1 MRISTNTIYSEGI
14 SRISSIQAK
23 QVKLQEQIST
33 GKRFN
38 SPSEDPV
45 AAARALDITYAMDV
59 NKNYAD
65 TRKTAQNYL
74 NTTENSLQSV
84 TDLIT
89 SAQSVLVGAGNGSLG
104 NLERGFK
111 ANELQ
116 NKLDALLGIA
126 NSQDASGKY
135 IFAGFKTDTKPF
147 TPSGTGA
154 TYEGNVTESEFL
166 LQVDSQRFMPVNI
179 KGDTVFQANGTDVFA
194 ELKDIINLL
203 KTPITDTATQATFTS
218 GLATAID
225 KMKSGLDNVLNVR
238 AKIGSQLDE
247 LDNLDAS
254 GSALDLQY
262 QTALSEIQDLDYAQA
277 LSEVTKYETI
287 MEAAQK
293 TFTATSQLSLF
304 NFM

>member
-14 SRISSIQAK
+14 SRITSIQEK

-45 AAARALDITYAMDV
+45 AAARALDISYAMDV

-74 NTTENSLQSV
+74 NSIEGNLQNV

-89 SAQSVLVGAGNGSLG
+89 SAQSVLVSSGNATLG
-104 NLERGFK
+104 DTERKFK

-116 NKLDALLGIA
+116 NKLDAILGIA
-126 NSQDASGKY
+126 NTQDASGKFM
-135 IFAGFKTDTKPF
+135 FAGFKTDTKPF
-147 TPSGTGA
+147 TATATGA
-154 TYEGNVTESEFL
+154 TYNGNSNELL
-166 LQVDSQRFMPVNI
+166 LQVDSQRLMPANAA
-179 KGDTVFQANGTDVFA
+179 GDSVFQANGTDVFSA
-194 ELKDIINLL
+194 LTDIINLL
-203 KTPITDTATQATFTS
+203 NTPITNSTEQATFNT
-218 GLATAID
+218 GLTTAIG

-238 AKIGSQLDE
+238 AKVGAQLDE
-247 LDNLDAS
+247 LDKLNDS

-277 LSEVTKYETI
+277 LSDVSKYETI